1 MLTQYGFPV
10 PRSNLSIQPL
20 GGGDFGA
27 SCFFGITPEV
37 GRIEVDTSVSMLVQ
51 YGVPFW
57 SRRSSQIPAG
67 ESTGAA
73 SCVFSFVVPT
83 LEVGRTV
90 VLKSVSMLTQYGF
103 PVPRSNLSIQPL
115 GGGDFGASCFFG
127 ITPEVGRIEV
137 DTSVSMLVQYGVPF
151 WSTRSSQIPGNSII
165 TAGILL
171 TPAPEIQGELSC
183 CAATCRV
190 RPCHSQAATLS
201 APSTAT
207 PIRGNTAFRIE
218 CKDGCR
224 CVEFGVGMGNGA
236 SNSQAFAEV
245 SSHFCNSTG
254 APFRSPSL
262 PWTSMHWLV
271 PFN

>member
-83 LEVGRTV
+83 LEVGRTGAASCVFSFVVPTLEVGRTV

-103 PVPRSNLSIQPL
+103 PVPRSNLSVQPL
-115 GGGDFGASCFFG
+115 GGGDFGA
-127 ITPEVGRIEV
+127 
-137 DTSVSMLVQYGVPF
+137 
-151 WSTRSSQIPGNSII
+151 
-165 TAGILL
+165 
-171 TPAPEIQGELSC
+171 
-183 CAATCRV
+183 
-190 RPCHSQAATLS
+190 
-201 APSTAT
+201 
-207 PIRGNTAFRIE
+207 
-218 CKDGCR
+218 
-224 CVEFGVGMGNGA
+224 
-236 SNSQAFAEV
+236 
-245 SSHFCNSTG
+245 
-254 APFRSPSL
+254 
-262 PWTSMHWLV
+262 
-271 PFN
+271 